1 MQAWRL
7 GSAIVVALLA
17 WTSGLTAQQTL
28 TLDNG
33 DRFSGT
39 VTRID
44 GATWIFRHSAGEA
57 KVPARRIAGFRAP
70 EPIGVRLADGTVAA
84 VTVRPAGHSLR
95 VTLSDGSSRVVA
107 PTGIQTIGSP
117 DQLEALEPLRI
128 GIFSPVG
135 MFWGASGSLGFS
147 ENSGNSRSRGIGA
160 DLEVSRRAPKDR
172 ITLGLGLYR
181 GLRPDD
187 DGELVTAVSKYHGSF
202 RLDVYFDPRFFVF
215 GATLQERD
223 RFQDIDLRSNY
234 SGGLGWQTVG
244 AAATDWRLSLSS
256 GVRVKYFVE
265 NGRETVAVVNAGSEL
280 KQQLGFATIDWTIN
294 WTGSVKEATDYRFRS
309 NATVTADVYRGL
321 GFRIGLLNEFNNR
334 PRPERE
340 KHDML
345 LTTRLAYSTGML
357 R

>member
-1 MQAWRL
+1 MRAWRC
-7 GSAIVVALLA
+7 GRAIVGALVVG
-17 WTSGLTAQQTL
+17 TTGLTAQQTL

-33 DRFSGT
+33 DRLSGT
-39 VTRID
+39 VMRIE
-44 GATWIFRHSAGEA
+44 GTTWIFRHSVGEA
-57 KVPARRIAGFRAP
+57 KVPARRVAGFRAP

-84 VTVRPAGHSLR
+84 VTVRPAGDSLR
-95 VTLSDGSSRVVA
+95 VTLSDGSSRLVA
-107 PTGIQTIGSP
+107 PTGIVAIGSP
-117 DQLEALEPLRI
+117 DDLAALEPLRI
-128 GIFSPVG
+128 GILSPLG

-147 ENSGNSRSRGIGA
+147 ENSGNSRSRGISA
-160 DLEVSRRAPKDR
+160 DLEVQRRAPKDR
-172 ITLGLGLYR
+172 VTLGLGLYR
-181 GLRPDD
+181 ELRPDD
-187 DGELVTAVSKYHGSF
+187 AGALVTAVSKYYGSF

-234 SGGLGWQTVG
+234 SGGLGWQTI
-244 AAATDWRLSLSS
+244 ASTATDWRLSLSG
-256 GVRVKYFVE
+256 GVRVEYFVE

-280 KQQLGFATIDWTIN
+280 KQKLGFATIDWKVG
-294 WTGSVKEATDYRFRS
+294 WTGSVKEAADYRFRS
-309 NATVTADVYRGL
+309 NATVTASVYRGL

-345 LTTRLAYSTGML
+345 LTTTLAYSVGTL